1 MSAALPFQTLPVS
14 DRQNDRP
21 DDAEAP
27 ASVRAAVACQL
38 RQAIVSGRYRAGQRL
53 PERELCAVTGAAR
66 SSVREALRQLE
77 AEGLVSIIP
86 HRGPVV
92 RPLPLEEAR
101 QTYAARALLEGH
113 VGRLCALHRTP
124 AQLAALDAAM
134 DAMEAAA
141 KVVDGPR
148 VIAANAAF
156 YAAMTEAAGNA
167 VIAGLLKAIHNRLA
181 LGRLSGVLWP
191 GRLTESMAEN
201 RAILA
206 AIRAGDAAAA
216 EAACIHHIEASAA
229 IALVILAARHGQDE
243 AVLPQGSKP

>member
-1 MSAALPFQTLPVS
+1 MSAALSLAGPAAPGGPTS
-14 DRQNDRP
+14 D
-21 DDAEAP
+21 AAASA
-27 ASVRAAVACQL
+27 ASVPAAVAAL
-38 RQAIVSGRYRAGQRL
+38 VRQAIVSGRYRAGQRL
-53 PERELCAVTGAAR
+53 PERELCAATGAAR
-66 SSVREALRQLE
+66 SSVREALRRLE

-113 VGRLCALHRTP
+113 LGRLCAGRRSA
-124 AQLAALDAAM
+124 AQLAELDAAM
-134 DAMEAAA
+134 EAMEAASRA
-141 KVVDGPR
+141 LDGPG

-156 YAAMTEAAGNA
+156 YAAMTAAAGNA
-167 VIAGLLKAIHNRLA
+167 VIARMLEAVHNRLA
-181 LGRLSGVLWP
+181 LLRFSAAQWP
-191 GRLTESMAEN
+191 GRGAQSMAEN

-229 IALVILAARHGQDE
+229 IALVILAARHGQDGTAPPE
-243 AVLPQGSKP
+243 GPPP

>member
-1 MSAALPFQTLPVS
+1 MPSE
-14 DRQNDRP
+14 
-21 DDAEAP
+21 AEA
-27 ASVRAAVACQL
+27 AGSVRAAVACQL

-53 PERELCAVTGAAR
+53 PERELCSVTGAAR

-77 AEGLVSIIP
+77 AEGLVTIIP

-113 VGRLCALHRTP
+113 VGRLCAQHRTT

-134 DAMEAAA
+134 DAMEVAA
-141 KVVDGPR
+141 KTFDGPG
-148 VIAANAAF
+148 VIDANAAF
-156 YAAMTEAAGNA
+156 YAAMTAGAGNA
-167 VIAGLLKAIHNRLA
+167 VIAGMLKSIHNRLA
-181 LGRLSGVLWP
+181 LLRFSSVQWP
-191 GRLTESMAEN
+191 GRVAQSMAEN
-201 RAILA
+201 QAILA
-206 AIRAGDAAAA
+206 AIRAGDADAA

-243 AVLPQGSKP
+243 AVPLQGKKP

>member
-1 MSAALPFQTLPVS
+1 MPAALKLATMPVS
-14 DRQNDRP
+14 SSQKSIA
-21 DDAEAP
+21 AEPEA
-27 ASVRAAVACQL
+27 AGSVRAAVACQL
-38 RQAIVSGRYRAGQRL
+38 REAIVSGRYRAGQRL
-53 PERELCAVTGAAR
+53 PERELCAATGAAR

-77 AEGLVSIIP
+77 AEGLVTIIP
-86 HRGPVV
+86 HRGPMV

-101 QTYAARALLEGH
+101 QTYAARAVLEGY
-113 VGRLCALHRTP
+113 VGRLCAQRRTA

-141 KVVDGPR
+141 KTLDGPA

-156 YAAMTEAAGNA
+156 YAAMTESAGNA
-167 VIAGLLKAIHNRLA
+167 VIGAMLRSIHNRLA

-191 GRLTESMAEN
+191 GRLAESMAEN

-243 AVLPQGSKP
+243 AILLQEQTP